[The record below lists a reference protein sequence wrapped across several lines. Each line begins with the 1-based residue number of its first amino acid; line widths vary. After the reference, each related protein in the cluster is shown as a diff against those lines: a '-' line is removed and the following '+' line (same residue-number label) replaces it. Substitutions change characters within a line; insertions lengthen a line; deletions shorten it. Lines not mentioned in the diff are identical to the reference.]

1 MLTVGVGDVHGMA
14 GKLDR
19 LLDLVG
25 IYLAEHHSGESF
37 RFVFLGDYVDRGPQ
51 SREVLD
57 RVRALQSQ
65 GAVCLRGNHEELMI
79 RSIETEAGMHA
90 FLRNG
95 GIQTLA
101 SLATCETFM
110 DAIEWMSDLPLT
122 FEDDLRFFVHAG
134 VRPGVPL
141 KDQAVDDLLWI
152 RRPFLEFRGPFPKYV
167 VHGHSPTLLTSGLG
181 RGPDIFLHRCNLDT
195 GAVYGGQLTAAVFP
209 DDKPAPIAV
218 LSTDTPQR

>member
-1 MLTVGVGDVHGMA
+1 MV

-19 LLDLVG
+19 LVDLVG
-25 IYLAEHHSGESF
+25 AYLAEHHPGEPS

-79 RSIETEAGMHA
+79 RSIETEAAMRT

-95 GIQTLA
+95 GVQTVA
-101 SLATCETFM
+101 SLATRETFM
-110 DAIEWMSDLPLT
+110 DAIAWMSNLPLT
-122 FEDDLRFFVHAG
+122 FADDHRLFVHAG

-141 KDQAVDDLLWI
+141 EAQSAEDLLWI
-152 RRPFLEFRGPFPKYV
+152 RRTFLDYLEPFPKYI
-167 VHGHSPTLLTSGLG
+167 VHGHSPTLFLPGASRAPQILTN
-181 RGPDIFLHRCNLDT
+181 RCNVDT
-195 GAVYGGQLTAAVFP
+195 GAVYGGPLSAAIFASYQL
-209 DDKPAPIAV
+209 APIKV
-218 LSTDTPQR
+218 ISTLGSTT